1 VCNKCHQPPVS
12 SEKVAE
18 KPSQVSANNNLSES
32 VVEIAD
38 AEMDATAAETEA
50 SKRDDLDGVKLGP
63 GTRSGNNRSGKVL
76 RKPNRGRN
84 RKLNSSK
91 VAFSKGRGRRA
102 VFKKQPMKAPSSVST
117 MVTSSHVFY
126 QGMYYQVG
134 DIVSVMDEEHGIY
147 YAQIRGLLQD
157 QYCEKSAVLTWLIPT
172 QNSPPPEKEFDPHT
186 YILGPEEELPRKL
199 EYLEFVMHSPSEY
212 FKLDVNARTVDEKE
226 GGFIWTSM
234 GPVRRTIY
242 M

>member
-1 VCNKCHQPPVS
+1 MSSHQSYEWNKRFKGAPVRKATMFGQSTLDGPKVCWTSRRQQFKWLELPTVLLSAGEMPFGLKPQCHKCGTEHCEIWHRNSEGQPVCNKCHQPPVS

-38 AEMDATAAETEA
+38 AEMDATAADTEA

-102 VFKKQPMKAPSSVST
+102 VFKKQ
-117 MVTSSHVFY
+117 VT
-126 QGMYYQVG
+126 
-134 DIVSVMDEEHGIY
+134 II
-147 YAQIRGLLQD
+147 QIL
-157 QYCEKSAVLTWLIPT
+157 
-172 QNSPPPEKEFDPHT
+172 
-186 YILGPEEELPRKL
+186 
-199 EYLEFVMHSPSEY
+199 
-212 FKLDVNARTVDEKE
+212 
-226 GGFIWTSM
+226 
-234 GPVRRTIY
+234 
-242 M
+242 